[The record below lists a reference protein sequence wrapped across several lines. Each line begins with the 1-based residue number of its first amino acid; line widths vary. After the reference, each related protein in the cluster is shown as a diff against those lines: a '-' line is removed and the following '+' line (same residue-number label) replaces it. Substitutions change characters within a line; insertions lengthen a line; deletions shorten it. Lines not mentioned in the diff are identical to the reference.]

1 MSPRLRFSRARWSAD
16 PAPLSALLDCWVLV
30 FRLWTA
36 NLGALAE
43 DARADSKGLMAALA
57 VVALLMVLVLVLVLL
72 RRAFLFF
79 GVGRPLGRADA
90 FCLYFLFAILDQIN
104 S

>member
-1 MSPRLRFSRARWSAD
+1 MF
-16 PAPLSALLDCWVLV
+16 V

-43 DARADSKGLMAALA
+43 DALADSKGLMYAFA
-57 VVALLMVLVLVLVLL
+57 VVALLMVLVM
-72 RRAFLFF
+72 RAFLFF

>member
-16 PAPLSALLDCWVLV
+16 PAPLSALLDCCCVLV

-36 NLGALAE
+36 NLGAFAE
-43 DARADSKGLMAALA
+43 DARADSNGFMAALA
-57 VVALLMVLVLVLVLL
+57 VVALLMVLVLAM
-72 RRAFLFF
+72 RAFLFF